1 MLQGPNA
8 LEMSENKM
16 DEQVREE
23 ERAAGAHPPSE
34 GRRSLLQIKVDILKA
49 VENGYGK
56 PTQIMYRANLS
67 WNVLQAQLKSFVESG
82 MLEVESYG
90 SRRRYLIT
98 AKGTEMVDSYQ
109 KVVKEIL
116 R

>member
-1 MLQGPNA
+1 
-8 LEMSENKM
+8 MSGNKL
-16 DEQVREE
+16 DEFA
-23 ERAAGAHPPSE
+23 RAKQLAATSQPQSE
-34 GRRSLLQIKVDILKA
+34 GRRSLLQIKVDILRA

-67 WNVLQAQLKSFVESG
+67 WNVLQTQLRSFIESG
-82 MLEVESYG
+82 MLSVEEYG

-98 AKGTEMVDSYQ
+98 AKGSEMIESYQ

>member
-1 MLQGPNA
+1 
-8 LEMSENKM
+8 MSANKM
-16 DEQVREE
+16 DEPVTNGEAEARL
-23 ERAAGAHPPSE
+23 PTE
-34 GRRSLLQIKVDILKA
+34 GRRSLLQIKVDILRA
-49 VENGYGK
+49 VESGYGK

-67 WNVLQAQLKSFVESG
+67 WNVLQAQLRSFIESG
-82 MLEVESYG
+82 MLEVEEYG

-98 AKGTEMVDSYQ
+98 PKGTEMVVSYE

>member
-1 MLQGPNA
+1 
-8 LEMSENKM
+8 MSANKL
-16 DEQVREE
+16 DEASATVPQQLR
-23 ERAAGAHPPSE
+23 PPSE
-34 GRRSLLQIKVDILKA
+34 GRRSLLQIKVDILRA
-49 VENGYGK
+49 VEAGYGK

-67 WNVLQAQLKSFVESG
+67 WNVLQAQLKSFLESG
-82 MLEVESYG
+82 MLEVEEYG

-98 AKGTEMVDSYQ
+98 QKGAEMVDSYQ